1 MFALKATH
9 RRAMERSVRMA
20 LGVVVERR
28 KSTSPWQD
36 WSWRPVSVIL
46 GAPPVGPEW
55 RELLRGET
63 WTQYHAA
70 NLPLELH
77 RAETEAYLHNLAQ
90 TAPRVYV
97 VLRPTTEPGPHAYR
111 PLLITASPVEAE
123 GYLSSGDEIVE
134 GVPMPAAVIAWLRD
148 FVDRHHVER
157 PFVKRKRGK
166 GTGPRAS
173 PEPAG
178 PRGGRPPSANG
189 LGNNDD
195 G

>member
-1 MFALKATH
+1 MFAVQATH
-9 RRAMERSVRMA
+9 RQAMERSVRMA
-20 LGVVVERR
+20 LGVVIERR
-28 KSTSPWQD
+28 RSTSRWQD

-55 RELLRGET
+55 RELLRDET

-77 RAETEAYLHNLAQ
+77 RSETEDYLLNLSQ
-90 TAPRVYV
+90 HPPRIYV
-97 VLRPTTEPGPHAYR
+97 VLRPAAEPDTHAYR
-111 PLLITASPVEAE
+111 PLLITASPAEAE
-123 GYLSSGDEIVE
+123 GYLASGDEIVE
-134 GVPMPAAVIAWLRD
+134 GVPMPAAVIAWVKD

-166 GTGPRAS
+166 AGGPRAAA
-173 PEPAG
+173 EAG
-178 PRGGRPPSANG
+178 DPRGGRASSADR
-189 LGNNDD
+189 LGSDDD

>member
-1 MFALKATH
+1 MFEVVATH
-9 RRAMERSVRMA
+9 RQAMERSVRMA

-28 KSTSPWQD
+28 KGTSRWQD

-55 RELLRGET
+55 RELVRGET

-77 RAETEAYLHNLAQ
+77 RGETDDYLLNLSQ
-90 TAPRVYV
+90 RPPRVYV
-97 VLRPTTEPGPHAYR
+97 VLRPAAGPGPHAYR
-111 PLLITASPVEAE
+111 PQLITASPAEAE

-134 GVPMPAAVIAWLRD
+134 GVPMPVPVIAWLQD

-166 GTGPRAS
+166 ATGPD
-173 PEPAG
+173 AG
-178 PRGGRPPSANG
+178 AERGGAASADR
-189 LGNNDD
+189 LRSDKD